1 VVTAVGSVP
10 DGGSSGLAPSTILL
24 LAWNP
29 VTQHWIVAFDASKDP
44 SYQSNTQQGEGP
56 GLVDDPG
63 GQGPQVAVV
72 HDQPQSSDLLYWLDS
87 VGGNSGALH
96 IGVVR
101 YMHGLANLVYANTFD
116 EGHIGPSD
124 GLPTTQSGVSVIATA
139 PHQQIQV
146 TAPWLTDADS
156 RSHAARMY
164 SVTLAR
170 VDSDGSYRVVADS
183 RPYLGVGTA
192 IAAGTTGPTV
202 RFVEPGSPAASVLM
216 VGDILKDVSGSA
228 LSTAPEGLNG
238 PIVVDQIAV
247 LHPGDSVSL
256 EILRHGNPTTVR
268 IKLGQWSL
276 AGADDIGRLMLVP
289 M

>member
-1 VVTAVGSVP
+1 MTAVGSVQ

-24 LAWNP
+24 LAWDP
-29 VTQHWIVAFDASKDP
+29 VTQHWMLAFDASKDP
-44 SYQSNTQQGEGP
+44 SYQSNTQQGQGP
-56 GLVDDPG
+56 GLVDDPS

-72 HDQPQSSDLLYWLDS
+72 RDQPQGSDLLYWLDS
-87 VGGNSGALH
+87 IGGNSGALH
-96 IGVVR
+96 VGVVR
-101 YMHGLANLVYANTFD
+101 YVHQIANLVYANTFD
-116 EGHIGPSD
+116 EGHLGASDVLPS
-124 GLPTTQSGVSVIATA
+124 TQSGVSVVATA

-146 TAPWLTDADS
+146 TAPWLTDANS

-164 SVTLAR
+164 SVTLAL
-170 VDSDGSYRVVADS
+170 VDSDGSYRVVADT
-183 RPYLGVGTA
+183 RPYLGVGTS

-202 RFVEPGSPAASVLM
+202 TFVEPGSPAANVLM
-216 VGDILKDVSGSA
+216 VGDVLKDVRGST
-228 LSTAPEGLNG
+228 LSTAPEGLTG

-276 AGADDIGRLMLVP
+276 AGADDISRLLLVP